1 MKRLLAVLALF
12 VMLSVPC
19 AAGTFAVWDSEKSEQ
34 SEIVQEPEILVS
46 RQGVEVKNPGN
57 DEIEVRVFAIT
68 GVLATQCAVAAGES
82 VVIELSAG
90 YYIVRAAAVAKRV
103 VVR

>member
-1 MKRLLAVLALF
+1 M
-12 VMLSVPC
+12 
-19 AAGTFAVWDSEKSEQ
+19 
-34 SEIVQEPEILVS
+34 
-46 RQGVEVKNPGN
+46 KNPGN

-68 GVLATQCAVAAGES
+68 GVLAAQCTVAAGES